1 VAPCYGPRHM
11 NSRRI
16 LGFIRRLLRGEDVI
30 LVLQDKPAWERQFRK
45 RTWDRLTS
53 GQPNTDAIAKRIKEL
68 CAKREM
74 IRVLDVGCGNGGL
87 AHALGEFPPNLTYL
101 GTDLSETAIA
111 AAKATKPNAAFE
123 ATRAEDVPRERNF
136 DCIVFNEV
144 FLYIDAKRIL
154 PLYRSAFPEAL
165 IIISIERSWRSWFL
179 WRRVRKYVHI
189 MTRETLEHTRR
200 RTLHRD
206 VATGRFIL

>member
-1 VAPCYGPRHM
+1 M

-30 LVLQDKPAWERQFRK
+30 LVLQDKAAWERQFRK
-45 RTWDRLTS
+45 KTWDRLTS

-68 CAKREM
+68 CARHE
-74 IRVLDVGCGNGGL
+74 IVRVLDVGCGNGGL
-87 AHALGEFPPNLTYL
+87 AHALGEFPTNLAYL

-111 AAKATKPNAAFE
+111 AARATNLNAAFE
-123 ATRAEDVPRERNF
+123 ATPAEDVPKVRNF

-144 FLYIDAKRIL
+144 FLYIDARRIL
-154 PLYRSAFPEAL
+154 PLYRSAFPDAL

-179 WRRVRKYVHI
+179 WRRIGKYVHI
-189 MTRETLEHTRR
+189 MRTETLEHTRR
-200 RTLHRD
+200 RTLRRD